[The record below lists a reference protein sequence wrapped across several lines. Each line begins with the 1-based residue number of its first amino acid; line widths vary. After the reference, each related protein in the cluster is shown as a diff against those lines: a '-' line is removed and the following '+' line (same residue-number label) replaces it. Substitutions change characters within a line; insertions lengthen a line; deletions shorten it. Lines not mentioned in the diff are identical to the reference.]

1 MRRGGEPKPL
11 TAEERSALR
20 ARFEAGGEG
29 VQPVFHT
36 DLEGGGNKVMNGSK
50 EGTSVY

>member
-11 TAEERSALR
+11 ADEERSALR
-20 ARFEAGGEG
+20 ARFEAGGES

-36 DLEGGGNKVMNGSK
+36 DREGGGNKVMNGSK